1 MIHSMLS
8 IVLNIFLASFVIM
21 MMMLY
26 IFIRKERK
34 NKEVLFINICLCAIF
49 SLSVFILIQLVAV
62 EVSGLAG
69 GFLHVYGLV
78 VFALMARNELKNLSR
93 LNTTV

>member
-8 IVLNIFLASFVIM
+8 VVLNIFLASFVIM

-26 IFIRKERK
+26 IFVRNERK
-34 NKEVLFINICLCAIF
+34 NKEVVFINICLCAIF
-49 SLSVFILIQLVAV
+49 SLSVFLLIQLVAV

-78 VFALMARNELKNLSR
+78 VFALIMRNELKNLSL
-93 LNTTV
+93 LNATV

>member
-1 MIHSMLS
+1 MIHLMLS
-8 IVLNIFLASFVIM
+8 AVLYTCLASFVIM
-21 MMMLY
+21 MATLY
-26 IFIRKERK
+26 IFVRKEHK
-34 NKEVLFINICLCAIF
+34 NKELVFINICLCVIF